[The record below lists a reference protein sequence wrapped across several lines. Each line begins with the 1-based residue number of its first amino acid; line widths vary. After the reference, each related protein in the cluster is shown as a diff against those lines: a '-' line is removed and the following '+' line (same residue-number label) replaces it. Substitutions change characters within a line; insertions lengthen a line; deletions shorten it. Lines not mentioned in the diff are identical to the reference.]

1 MKVTFERV
9 IPDEESSFRTIHN
22 NSPISEFKWQY
33 HYHPE
38 IELVCV
44 ISGSGTRHVGYHK
57 SNYSNGDLVLIGSN
71 IPHSG
76 FGLNSID
83 PHEEIV
89 LQFKED
95 ILQFPEQEVG
105 AKSIKDLLEL
115 SKYGIQFHS
124 KIKKAMLPKLKL
136 MLESEGYKRYLLL
149 LDILFELSTCKD
161 YELLNKEIMPYTI
174 ISKNKTR
181 LENIFTYVEHHYD
194 QEINIENVA
203 KLANLT
209 LPAFCNFFKKAT
221 QITFTEFV
229 NRYRIN
235 KACLLMTQDKSISE
249 CSYSCGFNNVTYFNR
264 MFKKYTEKTPSEF
277 IKNYSHNK
285 MKIDFKIDDTHKI
298 IATF

>member
-1 MKVTFERV
+1 MKVSFERV
-9 IPDEESSFRTIHN
+9 IPSEKSSFCMLHN
-22 NSPISEFKWQY
+22 NSPISEFKWEY

-44 ISGSGTRHVGYHK
+44 LSGSGTRHVGYHK

-89 LQFKED
+89 LQFREE
-95 ILQFPEQEVG
+95 ILQFPEQEIE
-105 AKSIKDLLEL
+105 ARSIKNLLEL
-115 SKYGIQFHS
+115 SKYGILFS
-124 KIKKAMLPKLKL
+124 AATKKTLLPKLKK

-149 LDILFELSTCKD
+149 LDILFDLSTSKD
-161 YELLNKEIMPYTI
+161 YDLLNKEIMPYTI

-194 QEINIENVA
+194 KDISIDEVA

-235 KACLLMTQDKSISE
+235 KACLLMVQDKSISE
-249 CSYSCGFNNVTYFNR
+249 CCYSCGFNNVTYFNR

-277 IKNYSHNK
+277 ISNSSHDKIESVDSNIK
-285 MKIDFKIDDTHKI
+285 MAQKSF
-298 IATF
+298 

>member
-1 MKVTFERV
+1 ML
-9 IPDEESSFRTIHN
+9 HN
-22 NSPISEFKWQY
+22 NSPISEFKWEY

-44 ISGSGTRHVGYHK
+44 LSGSGTRHVGYHK

-89 LQFKED
+89 LQFREE
-95 ILQFPEQEVG
+95 ILQFPEQEIE
-105 AKSIKDLLEL
+105 ARSIKNLLEL
-115 SKYGIQFHS
+115 SKYGILFS
-124 KIKKAMLPKLKL
+124 AATKKTLLPKLKK

-149 LDILFELSTCKD
+149 LDILFDLSTSKD
-161 YELLNKEIMPYTI
+161 YDLLNKEIMPYTI

-194 QEINIENVA
+194 KDISIDEVA

-235 KACLLMTQDKSISE
+235 KACLLMVQDKSISE
-249 CSYSCGFNNVTYFNR
+249 CCYSCGFNNVTYFNR

-277 IKNYSHNK
+277 IRNSSHDKIESVDSNIK
-285 MKIDFKIDDTHKI
+285 MAQKSF
-298 IATF
+298 